1 MSKFKAYKNID
12 ESYEIPDKMMAA
24 VLSGTGYEN
33 FEVKEVKI
41 IKPGPDQLLA
51 RVDATTL
58 CVSMNKPITQGP
70 ENNYFYGWDPK
81 RNPVILGDEGSITI
95 VKVGNNIREQYKV
108 GQRYTIQPPVRCNPI
123 NNRENYSDRGKGI
136 ERLAVGYTL
145 GGHYAHYILIL
156 EEVIRSDALV
166 PLPSQD
172 MPYFAV
178 SLGEPM
184 STIVRAQQLH
194 IREHQD
200 TPSSPRKLKA
210 GLKDGGTTVIIGQG
224 PMGRLHDEFA
234 LRYDIKNLVMVEID
248 RDRLY
253 WGKKNLDSRAKKK
266 GIATYY
272 LNPKEVD
279 VQSKLREIT
288 EGKMADDVIIPVG
301 NAKVQQDAIKLA
313 GRGGRINLFGGTK
326 GATIQI
332 DPTFFHYQEGEIVG
346 SSGAETYDMK
356 LALDA
361 ISDGDIDPGLHTALI
376 GRFPDIPDLVERAVL
391 QEFDGK
397 VVIYPHLNL
406 REPIETGGKWDAE
419 KEEKLFEKLLKD

>member
-12 ESYEIPDKMMAA
+12 ESYKIPDKMVAA
-24 VLSGTGYEN
+24 VLSGVGYEN
-33 FEVKEVKI
+33 FKIREVEVA
-41 IKPGPDQLLA
+41 KPGPDQLLA

-70 ENNYFYGWDPK
+70 GNNYFYGWDPK

-95 VKVGNNIREQYKV
+95 VQVGEKLKDQYKV
-108 GQRYTIQPPVRCNPI
+108 GQRFTIQPPVRCSPI
-123 NNRENYSDRGKGI
+123 NYRDNYSDGGKGI

-145 GGHYAHYILIL
+145 GGHYAQYMLIV
-156 EEVIRSDALV
+156 EEIIQNNALV
-166 PLPSQD
+166 SLPDGD

-200 TPSSPRKLKA
+200 KPSSPRKLKA
-210 GLKDGGTTVIIGQG
+210 GLKKGGTTVIIGQG

-234 LRYDIKNLVMVEID
+234 LGHDIKNLVMVEID
-248 RDRLY
+248 SDRLY

-279 VQSKLREIT
+279 IASKLKEIT
-288 EGKMADDVIIPVG
+288 NGRMADDIIIPVG
-301 NAKVQQDAIKLA
+301 NAKVQQDAVKLA

-332 DPTFFHYQEGEIVG
+332 DPAFFHYHEGEIVG

-356 LALDA
+356 LVLDA
-361 ISDGDIDPGLHTALI
+361 ISNGDIDPGLHTALI
-376 GRFPDIPDLVERAVL
+376 GRFQDIPDLVERAVKG
-391 QEFDGK
+391 EFDGK
-397 VVIYPHLNL
+397 VVVYPHLDL
-406 REPIETGGKWDAE
+406 KEPIETGGNWDTQ
-419 KEEKLFEKLLKD
+419 KEETLFESLLKD